1 MKYIIA
7 VIKPFKLDEVREALG
22 AIGVAG
28 MTVSEVKGFG
38 RQKGQ
43 TEIYRGAEYS
53 TNMLPKVKLEIAASD
68 DLAPQVVETIQQTAS
83 TEAIGDGKIF
93 VLDLGDRHPH
103 SHRRDR
109 RHRAV
114 RHRRDFMT
122 LRTLASGLAAT
133 GLTFVASTAAIAQE
147 AAEAVPNP
155 GNNAWMMTATVLVM
169 LMILPGLALFYG
181 GLTRSKNMLST
192 MTQIGATAS
201 LAMLIWVM
209 WGYSLAFGDTTYE
222 GTLGLFVSGGSYF
235 LSGMDASSTAATF
248 TDEVISKYVFVS
260 FQMTF
265 AAITAALILGATAER
280 MKFNAVMAFVPIW
293 LTIVY
298 FPIAHM
304 VWAGG
309 GLLFEDGALDFAGGT
324 VVHINAGVSGLVLAY
339 LLGKRRGCPSEPMPP
354 HSLTMTMIGTG
365 LLWVGWFGFNAGSAL
380 EADGSAGL
388 AMINTF
394 VATAAAALTWMVI
407 ERAAGHKG
415 SALGFCSGVIAG
427 LVAVTPAAGNSGPF
441 GAILLGIVS
450 SAVCYIFVAKIK
462 AKFGYDDAL
471 DAFGIHGIGG
481 IVGAIGTAVVYQPF
495 LGGPGDGSTG
505 VGEQLG
511 IQTFS
516 VFVTIAWAGIGTLI
530 AGLIV
535 KTLIGLRVP
544 EETEVD
550 GLDIGEHGERAY
562 N

>member
-1 MKYIIA
+1 MFRKLLGGAGA
-7 VIKPFKLDEVREALG
+7 VG
-22 AIGVAG
+22 ASLFAAG
-28 MTVSEVKGFG
+28 
-38 RQKGQ
+38 
-43 TEIYRGAEYS
+43 
-53 TNMLPKVKLEIAASD
+53 AA
-68 DLAPQVVETIQQTAS
+68 
-83 TEAIGDGKIF
+83 F
-93 VLDLGDRHPH
+93 
-103 SHRRDR
+103 
-109 RHRAV
+109 
-114 RHRRDFMT
+114 
-122 LRTLASGLAAT
+122 
-133 GLTFVASTAAIAQE
+133 AQE
-147 AAEAVPNP
+147 AAEAAPAVPNP
-155 GNNAWMMTATVLVM
+155 GNNAWMMTSTLLVL

-181 GLTRSKNMLST
+181 GLTRQKNMIST
-192 MTQIGATAS
+192 MTQVGATAS

-209 WGYSLAFGDTTYE
+209 WGYSLAFGDTSYE
-222 GTLGLFVSGGSYF
+222 GTLGKFIAGGSYF
-235 LSGMDASSTAATF
+235 LIGTDASSTAATF
-248 TDEVISKYVFVS
+248 TDEVISKYVFIS

-280 MKFNAVMAFVPIW
+280 MKFSATMLFVPIW

-339 LLGKRRGCPSEPMPP
+339 LLGKRRGWPGEPMPP
-354 HSLTMTMIGTG
+354 HSLTMTLIGAG

-394 VATAAAALTWMVI
+394 VATAAGALTWMVI
-407 ERAAGHKG
+407 ERLAGHKG
-415 SALGFCSGVIAG
+415 SALGFASGIIAG

-441 GAILLGIVS
+441 GAILLGIVA
-450 SAVCYIFVAKIK
+450 SAVCYYFVAKVK

-495 LGGPGDGSTG
+495 LGGPGDGSTPLAD
-505 VGEQLG
+505 QLWV
-511 IQTFS
+511 QVFS
-516 VFVTIAWAGIGTLI
+516 VLVTIVWAGVGTLI
-530 AGLIV
+530 AGYFV
-535 KTLIGLRVP
+535 QKTIGLRVSP
-544 EETEVD
+544 ETEVD
-550 GLDIGEHGERAY
+550 GLDISEHGERAY

>member
-1 MKYIIA
+1 MIRNMLCGA
-7 VIKPFKLDEVREALG
+7 GALG
-22 AIGVAG
+22 AAL
-28 MTVSEVKGFG
+28 F
-38 RQKGQ
+38 
-43 TEIYRGAEYS
+43 
-53 TNMLPKVKLEIAASD
+53 AA
-68 DLAPQVVETIQQTAS
+68 APAFAQ
-83 TEAIGDGKIF
+83 D
-93 VLDLGDRHPH
+93 
-103 SHRRDR
+103 
-109 RHRAV
+109 
-114 RHRRDFMT
+114 
-122 LRTLASGLAAT
+122 AA
-133 GLTFVASTAAIAQE
+133 
-147 AAEAVPNP
+147 AVPNP
-155 GNNAWMMTATVLVM
+155 GNNAWMMTATVLVLM
-169 LMILPGLALFYG
+169 MILPGLALFYG
-181 GLTRSKNMLST
+181 GLTRQKNMLST
-192 MTQIGATAS
+192 MTQVGATAA

-222 GTLGLFVSGGSYF
+222 GTLGLFISGGSYF
-235 LSGMDASSTAATF
+235 LAGTDASSTAATF
-248 TDEVISKYVFVS
+248 TDEVISKYVFIS

-280 MKFNAVMAFVPIW
+280 LKFSALMAFVPIW

-339 LLGKRRGCPSEPMPP
+339 LLGKRRGYPAEPMPP
-354 HSLTMTMIGTG
+354 HSMTLTMVGTG

-394 VATAAAALTWMVI
+394 VATAAAALAWMVI
-407 ERAAGHKG
+407 ERIAGHKG

-450 SAVCYIFVAKIK
+450 AIVCYFAVAKVK
-462 AKFGYDDAL
+462 AKFGYDDSL
-471 DAFGIHGIGG
+471 DAFGIHGVGG

-495 LGGPGDGSTG
+495 LGGPGDGSTALGAQLGVQVFSVLVTIVWAG
-505 VGEQLG
+505 VG
-511 IQTFS
+511 
-516 VFVTIAWAGIGTLI
+516 TLV

-535 KTLIGLRVP
+535 KALMGLRVS
-544 EETEVD
+544 EESEVD
-550 GLDIGEHGERAY
+550 GLDISEHGERAY